1 MKQPLFPL
9 HPTNE
14 ELYWPSKNYTE
25 PGTQNSRKIS
35 SADDIEN
42 ADLRRFYAECLGKSL
57 KEDLRWMNEHE
68 SELSASTHIIPLTDN
83 GDDPIKQRPDG
94 EPYELL
100 FVKRPLNTIYP
111 LDTFLTGA
119 SNSLAE
125 GGYMYINCRTSSV
138 KKQVIYDRFPKPIA
152 RLYYYLHYVWH
163 RVSPKLK
170 TTGWLYFL
178 VTKGRNRTMHRVE
191 VLGRLYR
198 AGFEVVDESAGV
210 EYRALMRKVTDPIT
224 GDTPSTAPIAKLKR
238 VGKRGK
244 EITVYKFR
252 TMYSYSEYLQPYV
265 YATQR
270 LDDSGKFERDYRI
283 NTVGRFLRR
292 TWLDEFPMFIN
303 LLRGEMKLV
312 GVRPLSH
319 HYFNLYTPEMREL
332 RTRTKP
338 GLLPPFYY
346 EKEQP
351 RTLEEI
357 QESERRYLE
366 AYLQRPLRTDWHYF
380 WGIMGNIFLRNKR
393 SH

>member
-1 MKQPLFPL
+1 MKPR
-9 HPTNE
+9 
-14 ELYWPSKNYTE
+14 
-25 PGTQNSRKIS
+25 TQYQKMVCQSDK
-35 SADDIEN
+35 
-42 ADLRRFYAECLGKSL
+42 
-57 KEDLRWMNEHE
+57 
-68 SELSASTHIIPLTDN
+68 
-83 GDDPIKQRPDG
+83 
-94 EPYELL
+94 
-100 FVKRPLNTIYP
+100 
-111 LDTFLTGA
+111 
-119 SNSLAE
+119 
-125 GGYMYINCRTSSV
+125 
-138 KKQVIYDRFPKPIA
+138 
-152 RLYYYLHYVWH
+152 
-163 RVSPKLK
+163 
-170 TTGWLYFL
+170 
-178 VTKGRNRTMHRVE
+178 
-191 VLGRLYR
+191 
-198 AGFEVVDESAGV
+198 
-210 EYRALMRKVTDPIT
+210 
-224 GDTPSTAPIAKLKR
+224 STAPIAKLKR

-292 TWLDEFPMFIN
+292 TWLDELPMFIN

-338 GLLPPFYY
+338 GLLPPLYY
-346 EKEQP
+346 EKVQP

-366 AYLQRPLRTDWHYF
+366 SYLQHPLRTDWHYF
-380 WGIMGNIFLRNKR
+380 WGIMRNIFLRNKR